1 MLATIVGLSVAWQD
15 ASGPGALADI
25 DIPYQVNHPCM
36 SGMCSTTC
44 QRIGIDI
51 INKYRSGF
59 WHDCA
64 L

>member
-25 DIPYQVNHPCM
+25 DIPYQVNHPCV
-36 SGMCSTTC
+36 SDMCSTTC
-44 QRIGIDI
+44 LCIGIDI
-51 INKYRSGF
+51 HKYRSGF
-59 WHDCA
+59 WHGCA